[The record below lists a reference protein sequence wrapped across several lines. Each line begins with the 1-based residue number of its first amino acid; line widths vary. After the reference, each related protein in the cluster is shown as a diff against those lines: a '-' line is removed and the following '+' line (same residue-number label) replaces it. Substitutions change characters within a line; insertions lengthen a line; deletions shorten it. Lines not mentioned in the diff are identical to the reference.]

1 MEPQRAKRTR
11 LAPVLI
17 LCQLPGGGNV
27 RPATRETINQNFPV
41 IITRP
46 IPLLFMA
53 QRGVVHGVPTPR
65 CHEGQV
71 GQRALPE
78 LFIFSTT
85 SMGGIPVARVARR
98 QKPSENK
105 SPPSVGSKN
114 SGGAASAT
122 PGRTARY
129 NGILG
134 TLTTGFW
141 VGQAFHSKYTCVNL
155 RTSPSE
161 HTAMSGL
168 IVGGMSGRDG
178 RPG

>member
-1 MEPQRAKRTR
+1 MEPQRARRTR

-27 RPATRETINQNFPV
+27 RPATRETINQDFPI
-41 IITRP
+41 IITSP

-53 QRGVVHGVPTPR
+53 QRGR

-71 GQRALPE
+71 CQRALPE
-78 LFIFSTT
+78 RLFIFSTT
-85 SMGGIPVARVARR
+85 PWGESPVARGARR

-122 PGRTARY
+122 PGR
-129 NGILG
+129 NSHVQGIPG

-141 VGQAFHSKYTCVNL
+141 VGQAFHSKYTCLNL
-155 RTSPSE
+155 STAPSE
-161 HTAMSGL
+161 PPAMSGL
-168 IVGGMSGRDG
+168 VSGRTSGLISGGTD
-178 RPG
+178 PGGL